1 MPARNSQTDT
11 KEHTEHEK
19 RKAPPGPKHL
29 KVMVLRIRVLR
40 CDSSMLSPGPS
51 SNAAAERRLSF
62 YRERL
67 KNGLSVIRKE
77 PMVVIIHGPG
87 VFVFCG

>member
-29 KVMVLRIRVLR
+29 KVMVLTSTRQMRTSR
-40 CDSSMLSPGPS
+40 
-51 SNAAAERRLSF
+51 AERS
-62 YRERL
+62 
-67 KNGLSVIRKE
+67 
-77 PMVVIIHGPG
+77 
-87 VFVFCG
+87 